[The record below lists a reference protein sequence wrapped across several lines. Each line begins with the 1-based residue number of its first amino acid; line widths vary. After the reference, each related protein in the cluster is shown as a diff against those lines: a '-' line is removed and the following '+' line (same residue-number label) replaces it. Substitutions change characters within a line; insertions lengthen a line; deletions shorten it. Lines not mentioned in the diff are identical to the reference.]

1 MEMKTCFIRLRRERH
16 LAACLGIVLCA
27 LWFIL
32 GQELPIWASEPHAE
46 KAKSTRPSA
55 VKGFPNHRYP
65 RIASFQWSGA
75 VPDWYARFDLIDTG
89 ARGVDFAQ
97 SIKALNPNTVIL
109 PTRDWNAGPGSY
121 GIQVPEEWKTRHA
134 DGSPVR
140 LYFDTDNYMD
150 LTDFCPRATSG
161 PWAGKRYNEVVAE
174 WHLSYVDL
182 NYYDGIATD
191 GLWNFPYSA
200 NGDIDFDRNG
210 VNDFKEPGKGEE
222 WISTQITNGINKI
235 LADLRKRMGPDK
247 AILVNSGGM
256 HNWGWDYTNG
266 MLKEHSVFFYS
277 LGDVDYNLS
286 TYHDF
291 MRQAP
296 APHVLLIDGETSHG
310 VPGHDDAI
318 PRNNFRHMRF
328 WLGFTL
334 LGDGYFSFSP
344 PEEHMYTLW
353 YDEYEIDLGYPTT
366 EAERLRQGAGG
377 AGGLWVRFFDNGV
390 VVFNGSGVPQ
400 NVSNSDLARLRGYAG
415 PYFHFRGGQDPTV
428 NNGAQFNSETIGG
441 ETSMVQGTADAVTGT
456 SLILLKSPKEVVSD
470 IIVDNWH
477 HATSPGSLQAELT
490 GRWQYLPNNFDQSGG
505 GHYTLRDRHFENPDD
520 PATLVGYATTN
531 KGNGSNT
538 ALFRPT
544 IGLAGNYEIFEWHG
558 FLGSSPSDVREA
570 TNVKYKIKH
579 QGGETTVNVDQSTNF
594 GRWNSLGVYYLTTGQ
609 NGQITFD
616 NNTDGPIMADAIK
629 FAYRGSDPN
638 RDRTPPQPPKGLRVT
653 P

>member
-1 MEMKTCFIRLRRERH
+1 MEMKTHFIRRRERR
-16 LAACLGIVLCA
+16 LAACFGIVLCV

-32 GQELPIWASEPHAE
+32 WQEMPIWANEPHVE
-46 KAKSTRPSA
+46 KSKATRPGA
-55 VKGFPNHRYP
+55 VKAFPNHRYP

-75 VPDWYARFDLIDTG
+75 VPDWYSRFDLIDTG
-89 ARGVDFAQ
+89 ARGAEFAQ

-121 GIQVPEEWKTRHA
+121 GMQVPEEWKTRHS

-210 VNDFKEPGKGEE
+210 VNDFKEHNDDWVSGH
-222 WISTQITNGINKI
+222 ITNGINKI

-256 HNWGWDYTNG
+256 HNWGWEYTNG

-296 APHVLLIDGETSHG
+296 APHVMLIDGETSHG

-328 WLGFTL
+328 WLGFAL

-377 AGGLWVRFFDNGV
+377 SGGLWVRFFDNGV
-390 VVFNGSGVPQ
+390 VLFTGTGAPQ

-415 PYFHFRGGQDPTV
+415 PYFHFRGGQDPAV
-428 NNGAQFNSETIGG
+428 NNGAQFSSETIGG
-441 ETSMVQGTADAVTGT
+441 ETGMIQGTADAVTGT

-470 IIVDNWH
+470 IIIDNWH

-505 GHYTLRDRHFENPDD
+505 GHYTLRDRHFEDPDD

-558 FLGSSPSDVREA
+558 FLGSSPSAVREA
-570 TNVKYKIKH
+570 TDVKYKIKH
-579 QGGETTVNVDQSTNF
+579 QGGETTVIVDQSNNF

-609 NGQITFD
+609 NGQITLD
-616 NNTDGPIMADAIK
+616 NNADGPIMADAVK